1 MKPNSL
7 KSCLALSMAFSPILL
22 SAQESAEADSSDSL
36 AVMILIVLIIAFA
49 IVSGIYN
56 FFRKRRCPHCKRRF
70 CLVEVDRKSLGIVRT
85 RQIKNPDGTYS
96 NERDIKYQI
105 TKQCRHCGG
114 QVTFT
119 KVERAGI

>member
-1 MKPNSL
+1 MKANHL
-7 KSCLALSMAFSPILL
+7 KLYLALSMIFFPVFL
-22 SAQESAEADSSDSL
+22 SAQENAETDSSDSI
-36 AVMILIVLIIAFA
+36 AITILIVFIIVCA
-49 IVSGIYN
+49 IISGIYN
-56 FFRKRRCPHCKRRF
+56 FFKKRKCPHCKRRF

-85 RQIKNPDGTYS
+85 RQVKNPDGTY
-96 NERDIKYQI
+96 NTERDIKYQI